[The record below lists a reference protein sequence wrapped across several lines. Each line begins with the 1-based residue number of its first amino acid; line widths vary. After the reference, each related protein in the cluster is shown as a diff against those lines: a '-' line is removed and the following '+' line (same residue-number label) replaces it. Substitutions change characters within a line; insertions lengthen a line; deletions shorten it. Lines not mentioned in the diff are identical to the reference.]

1 MNKRFSTLL
10 AAALVAGGMSAN
22 AQIEGSVATELTST
36 PARNYMLA
44 TTQLAASGSN
54 ISDVIATEVG
64 TVYAK
69 KVTASSTDVN
79 NQLWTIKVTTV
90 AGSNRFVLVNKA
102 TGMTLSFDP
111 KYAVAADAT
120 GSSVPAPSGNNAYS
134 LELATEDTEWTWVS
148 APNATSELDDVVALT
163 SAFRTDSTMA
173 VALDAAGYLY
183 AYKYANDKVPTVA
196 GQLKLQAVEPGTVYM
211 TGNDLNV
218 LGTTNK
224 YFTLSTNKTGLVGA
238 DQLIGRKFHA
248 VASTTTANAVCL
260 QNLDENEALV
270 NKFAYVDTAFHV
282 GTGTNLNT
290 WYKFANTKTAGD
302 YSKLGN
308 EAFDFIFQRDLF
320 RDSVTVSV
328 GTAALKEE
336 GAADATGSK
345 WQTAQS
351 DVTIQTYTT
360 VSAIKLTPTTEVL
373 TLYTGGE
380 EENLLFAVS
389 VPEEDKTLT
398 SLNDNVYY
406 IMNDKGQ
413 YLANPIYEA
422 EADYNA
428 DAKWVTIDKKNV
440 AHMPAFQWVVL
451 KDKTSDKA
459 AATSTVSI
467 YNREFNRGTTADM
480 ANIQLKKAVAED
492 YVRLASTLTID
503 GVSIDSVKVVAVGE
517 TALKDST
524 MGYKYLGKKDE
535 VLNVNRYTFN
545 YLNVLN
551 METYLNKSA
560 EDSLATI
567 LNGKRSFGI
576 EEAKGLTDYGFTVT
590 KDIEKRIPG
599 LEQLERASYKVYIP
613 AAEDKYL
620 GIAGENNFAFSD
632 GAAFTPATFYFK
644 EENQIEDNCYH
655 ALVVADGAEYSKAG
669 VKDENGILRNQ
680 VWSETRT
687 SAFLIAP
694 NDAPLYRRFNSE
706 KLEGNKDQA
715 DTLRFIEKYRGE
727 MLQVEANPNF
737 KVEGVDFLGIDD
749 ADFTKDGKA
758 FIVDTAWIGSG
769 LKPQYLISIDRNNN
783 GNDHSIMCPI
793 CKEIVENGG
802 ERPANCPHDK
812 EYANS
817 FHFGLYLVNFADS
830 TDSKYAWKGY
840 NRAGFVKAAH
850 QGDSLFIL
858 KDQFAD
864 WTVADFDSAKLIA
877 TVKADPKLNIN
888 DYVVNLQGDKH
899 KKVTWSMRFV
909 DPEAAANE
917 VEEDRAFLIENQSE
931 DGKDVAP
938 AKGQWLKMQNGVIV
952 LSGSAT
958 GSTSIFDEFTQ
969 EDDALIFTVDA
980 EKKDLATDNE
990 EIATSEVTVIAGA
1003 GQVTIA
1009 NAAGKKVVVSNIL
1022 GQTVANTVI
1031 TSDNAVIAAPQGV
1044 VVVAVEGEEAVKAIV
1059 K

>member
-1 MNKRFSTLL
+1 M
-10 AAALVAGGMSAN
+10 
-22 AQIEGSVATELTST
+22 
-36 PARNYMLA
+36 
-44 TTQLAASGSN
+44 
-54 ISDVIATEVG
+54 
-64 TVYAK
+64 
-69 KVTASSTDVN
+69 
-79 NQLWTIKVTTV
+79 
-90 AGSNRFVLVNKA
+90 
-102 TGMTLSFDP
+102 
-111 KYAVAADAT
+111 
-120 GSSVPAPSGNNAYS
+120 
-134 LELATEDTEWTWVS
+134 
-148 APNATSELDDVVALT
+148 
-163 SAFRTDSTMA
+163 
-173 VALDAAGYLY
+173 
-183 AYKYANDKVPTVA
+183 
-196 GQLKLQAVEPGTVYM
+196 
-211 TGNDLNV
+211 
-218 LGTTNK
+218 
-224 YFTLSTNKTGLVGA
+224 
-238 DQLIGRKFHA
+238 
-248 VASTTTANAVCL
+248 
-260 QNLDENEALV
+260 
-270 NKFAYVDTAFHV
+270 
-282 GTGTNLNT
+282 
-290 WYKFANTKTAGD
+290 
-302 YSKLGN
+302 
-308 EAFDFIFQRDLF
+308 
-320 RDSVTVSV
+320 
-328 GTAALKEE
+328 
-336 GAADATGSK
+336 
-345 WQTAQS
+345 
-351 DVTIQTYTT
+351 
-360 VSAIKLTPTTEVL
+360 
-373 TLYTGGE
+373 
-380 EENLLFAVS
+380 
-389 VPEEDKTLT
+389 
-398 SLNDNVYY
+398 
-406 IMNDKGQ
+406 
-413 YLANPIYEA
+413 
-422 EADYNA
+422 
-428 DAKWVTIDKKNV
+428 
-440 AHMPAFQWVVL
+440 
-451 KDKTSDKA
+451 
-459 AATSTVSI
+459 
-467 YNREFNRGTTADM
+467 
-480 ANIQLKKAVAED
+480 
-492 YVRLASTLTID
+492 
-503 GVSIDSVKVVAVGE
+503 
-517 TALKDST
+517 
-524 MGYKYLGKKDE
+524 
-535 VLNVNRYTFN
+535 
-545 YLNVLN
+545 
-551 METYLNKSA
+551 
-560 EDSLATI
+560 
-567 LNGKRSFGI
+567 
-576 EEAKGLTDYGFTVT
+576 
-590 KDIEKRIPG
+590 
-599 LEQLERASYKVYIP
+599 
-613 AAEDKYL
+613 
-620 GIAGENNFAFSD
+620 
-632 GAAFTPATFYFK
+632 
-644 EENQIEDNCYH
+644 
-655 ALVVADGAEYSKAG
+655 VVADGAEYSKAG

-1044 VVVAVEGEEAVKAIV
+1044 VVVAGEGEEAVKAIV